1 MIDWDAADAVD
12 LLESF
17 PAMPQMRDRWEMR
30 DRWDQATVWSSEAN
44 RSRSGTLRSEPTLV
58 YQAVV
63 IGTQLNEVRELRG
76 PSTGPVVDVVRV

>member
-1 MIDWDAADAVD
+1 VIDWDAADAVH

-17 PAMPQMRDRWEMR
+17 PAMPQMR

-63 IGTQLNEVRELRG
+63 MGTQLNEVRELRG